1 MDSAS
6 ARLGAAASFR
16 DRPVSS
22 PSEHHVREPPGLTP
36 STAFPNITFTW
47 SAPYRTSLFQRT
59 YSLRSRPSEAL
70 PPPPMQQRQS
80 VLGRHRRVSLR
91 GHSLSAERHSISPL
105 SSESLHDA
113 LLCLARHLPP
123 LIAASDQL
131 LALMATRELIVT
143 KIDVGDSIL
152 QLAHH
157 VCHAFV
163 ACASAGLQPALV
175 GWSGIVRSV
184 IDAGS
189 ECGAGRPEAPS
200 SRASLPRA
208 PSDASPRYFTRASS
222 LSLATRPRQAV
233 VSGLTGTRSW
243 SWSDVTID
251 VVPKELPRGEMTR
264 LLAVSSV
271 TSTYS
276 SRSAV
281 DERRRDG
288 RNASD
293 DRDGRRAVN
302 SSLASSRLTLP
313 DVVSSPGH
321 LCAT

>member
-1 MDSAS
+1 M
-6 ARLGAAASFR
+6 AAPSR
-16 DRPVSS
+16 HRPVSS
-22 PSEHHVREPPGLTP
+22 PSDHHARVHLASTPGT
-36 STAFPNITFTW
+36 SSPNVTFT
-47 SAPYRTSLFQRT
+47 SSPPYRNSIFQRT
-59 YSLRSRPSEAL
+59 YSLRSEPSNA
-70 PPPPMQQRQS
+70 PPPGPLQRRQS
-80 VLGRHRRVSLR
+80 LLGRHRRFSLR
-91 GHSLSAERHSISPL
+91 DHSLGERSITAPHSDA
-105 SSESLHDA
+105 LHDA
-113 LLCLARHLPP
+113 LLCLARHLPC
-123 LIAASDQL
+123 LIAASDRF
-131 LALMATRELIVT
+131 LALAATSTLIAT
-143 KIDVGDSIL
+143 KIDGGDSIL

-163 ACASAGLQPALV
+163 VCASRDLQPALV
-175 GWSGIVRSV
+175 GWSGVVRSV

-189 ECGAGRPEAPS
+189 EWGAGRPEAPS